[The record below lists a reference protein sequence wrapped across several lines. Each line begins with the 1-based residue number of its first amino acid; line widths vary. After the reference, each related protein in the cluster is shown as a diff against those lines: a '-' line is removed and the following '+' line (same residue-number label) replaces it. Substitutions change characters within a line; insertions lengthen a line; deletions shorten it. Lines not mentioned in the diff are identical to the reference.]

1 MGNAR
6 RLRDCTYKP
15 RKRASFVELSSRAV
29 RVRIR
34 KVLIHKVLL
43 HNYMGY
49 ILEKR
54 LVFFFFRFRSNFRA
68 ITRLEMLTTQAKKKR
83 TGDDF
88 YMT

>member
-1 MGNAR
+1 MGHAP
-6 RLRDCTYKP
+6 RLRDYTYKP
-15 RKRASFVELSSRAV
+15 GKRASFVELSSGAV

-34 KVLIHKVLL
+34 KVLINKVLL

-54 LVFFFFRFRSNFRA
+54 LVFFFRFR
-68 ITRLEMLTTQAKKKR
+68 LETLVTQAKKKR
-83 TGDDF
+83 TGNDF

>member
-6 RLRDCTYKP
+6 MLRDCTYKP
-15 RKRASFVELSSRAV
+15 GKRASFVELSSRAV

-34 KVLIHKVLL
+34 KVLL

>member
-1 MGNAR
+1 MGHAS

-15 RKRASFVELSSRAV
+15 GKRASFVELSSRAV

-54 LVFFFFRFRSNFRA
+54 LVFFFRFRSNFRA
-68 ITRLEMLTTQAKKKR
+68 ITRLETLATQAKKKADR
-83 TGDDF
+83 
-88 YMT
+88 

>member
-6 RLRDCTYKP
+6 MLRDCTYKP
-15 RKRASFVELSSRAV
+15 GKRASFVELSSRAV

-34 KVLIHKVLL
+34 KVLL

-54 LVFFFFRFRSNFRA
+54 LVFFFRFRSNFRA
-68 ITRLEMLTTQAKKKR
+68 ITRLETLTTQAKKKQK
-83 TGDDF
+83 GHDF